1 MHFSAGAEPGSQS
14 GAELSIAAT
23 PCRVPRIIET
33 AFDKGQIRML
43 QEAVPAAVG
52 LQCENRNPSL
62 QHLHTVERSPSHGGQ
77 EAALQYLGM
86 RAAGQ
91 KRRFQHPLRKIFQSI
106 RAMLDEGGQDCNR

>member
-1 MHFSAGAEPGSQS
+1 MIAKLRGIIDTIGEDFCIVDVNGVGYLVFASAKTLGRLA
-14 GAELSIAAT
+14 
-23 PCRVPRIIET
+23 R
-33 AFDKGQIRML
+33 
-43 QEAVPAAVG
+43 
-52 LQCENRNPSL
+52 
-62 QHLHTVERSPSHGGQ
+62 GQ